1 MSARIE
7 IAGRAVGE
15 DEPVLVIA
23 EAGVNHNGSVERALE
38 LVDAAAE
45 AGADAVK
52 FQTFDAA
59 RLASESA
66 PLSSYQER
74 ETEAESQVAM
84 LRELELTAE
93 EFRQLAE
100 RSAERGLLFLSTPFD
115 DASADLLAELDVPAF
130 KVGSGDLTN
139 TPFLAGLAARGRPIL
154 LSTGMAILEEI
165 RQAVDAVRAGGD
177 PGLALLHCVS
187 GYPTPPEQANLLAID
202 TLRRE
207 FELPVGYSD
216 HTTGIEVSLGAV
228 ARGAVIIER
237 HYTLDRG
244 LPGPDHSLSL
254 EPAELAELVA
264 GIRKVEVALGDGEK
278 RPMPA
283 EEENLAVVR
292 RSLVAARDL
301 GTGDRVAREDV
312 EIKRPGGGM
321 APSRLDQLVGAELT
335 RPIHA
340 GEQFSEEHLG

>member
-1 MSARIE
+1 VSAKIE

-15 DEPVLVIA
+15 GEPVLIVA
-23 EAGVNHNGSVERALE
+23 EAGVNHNGSAERALE

-59 RLASESA
+59 SLASESA
-66 PLSSYQER
+66 PLSAYQR
-74 ETEAESQVAM
+74 SGTEAESQVAM
-84 LRELELTAE
+84 LRELELPAE
-93 EFRQLAE
+93 AFERIAE
-100 RSAERGLLFLSTPFD
+100 RSAERGMLFLSTPFD
-115 DASADLLAELDVPAF
+115 EAGAELLAELDVPAF

-139 TPFLAGLAARGRPIL
+139 TPFLASLAARGRPIL

-165 RQAVDAVRAGGD
+165 REAVEAVRGGGD

-216 HTTGIEVSLGAV
+216 HTTGLEVSLAAV
-228 ARGAVIIER
+228 ARGAVVIER

-254 EPAELAELVA
+254 EPGELAELVV
-264 GIRKVEVALGDGEK
+264 GIRKVEAALGDGEK
-278 RPMPA
+278 RPMPV
-283 EEENLAVVR
+283 EEENMAVVR

-301 GTGDRVAREDV
+301 GTGERVGREDI